1 MSDIVAMY
9 ICIIF
14 LGLLIFIAF
23 VKWIIRSSV
32 KSAMDEVLSDQ
43 VFYDNLCKAITY
55 SILNANARIEY
66 DKKNI
71 ENNERPT
78 E

>member
-1 MSDIVAMY
+1 MSNIVALY
-9 ICIIF
+9 ISIVF
-14 LGLLIFIAF
+14 LGFLIFIAF

-32 KSAMDEVLSDQ
+32 RNALDDVFSNQ
-43 VFYDNLCKAITY
+43 TFYDNLIKSITY

-66 DKKNI
+66 DKKI
-71 ENNERPT
+71 TENNERPT